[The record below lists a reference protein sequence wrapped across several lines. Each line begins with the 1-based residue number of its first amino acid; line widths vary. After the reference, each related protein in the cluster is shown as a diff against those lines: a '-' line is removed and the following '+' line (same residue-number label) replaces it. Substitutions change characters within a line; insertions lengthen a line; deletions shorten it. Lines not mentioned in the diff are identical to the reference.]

1 VPVFVIF
8 DVLPEFV
15 APILV
20 VPPIFV
26 LPPPVILV
34 FVVVTLRFDVVFALL
49 VPVSEEQVAPI
60 KPNAKI
66 ADKVNV
72 FFIG

>member
-1 VPVFVIF
+1 
-8 DVLPEFV
+8 LPEFV
-15 APILV
+15 APVLV

-26 LPPPVILV
+26 LPPPPPVILV